1 MNDKQID
8 NFLRRR
14 FSTVGWALLGYNA
27 ILNILV
33 WAVFGLDI
41 LGGFVQNLSAGTRS
55 LPDWDAIYGD
65 AWGYLWAIAV
75 GFVILQAW
83 KGRDYWRRELLVKEK
98 PMTAGVFAAVLCLT
112 VGAQLVS
119 GLWVSLVELVM
130 NGFGRS
136 VTGVLDAISGSC
148 DTFSMFLYSAILG
161 PLAEE
166 VLFRGYVLRSLRP
179 YGKKFAVVL
188 SALLFGLFHG
198 NILQAPYAFLMGLVF
213 GYVTVEYSLT
223 WSVALH
229 VFNNLVLADLYTRLT
244 AGLSDA
250 VYYILDG
257 AVFGGCA
264 VASCVILIAN
274 RRAIAAYLRS
284 EWMDRR
290 CLKCF
295 FTSAGIVLLL
305 LRLGWDML
313 ALLTY

>member
-1 MNDKQID
+1 
-8 NFLRRR
+8 
-14 FSTVGWALLGYNA
+14 
-27 ILNILV
+27 
-33 WAVFGLDI
+33 
-41 LGGFVQNLSAGTRS
+41 
-55 LPDWDAIYGD
+55 
-65 AWGYLWAIAV
+65 
-75 GFVILQAW
+75 
-83 KGRDYWRRELLVKEK
+83 
-98 PMTAGVFAAVLCLT
+98 
-112 VGAQLVS
+112 
-119 GLWVSLVELVM
+119 M

-136 VTGVLDAISGSC
+136 VTGVLDAISGER